1 MKKILT
7 FLFLLVSFVS
17 LSFANGRFL
26 GITKYKLG
34 ATVVFMEISEGEIL
48 DQYNENIPSFTSDG
62 GALLFNLNN
71 EEGKTNALM
80 IWSGFMQLLSSG
92 DVKIKGGDNS
102 KNSNA
107 KEELEFLK
115 LNINGKTGEQKK
127 ETITSAEKAIFTG
140 TLFFEDEE
148 ESKEL
153 EALKN
158 ELEFLDSLI
167 KSPW

>member
-1 MKKILT
+1 MKKNLT
-7 FLFLLVSFVS
+7 LLFLLVSFVS
-17 LSFANGRFL
+17 HSFANGRFL
-26 GITKYKLG
+26 GITKYKSG

-48 DQYNENIPSFTSDG
+48 DQYNENVPTFTSDG

-102 KNSNA
+102 KNSNE

-140 TLFFEDEE
+140 TLFFENEE

-153 EALKN
+153 EAL
-158 ELEFLDSLI
+158 DSLMN
-167 KSPW
+167 SLW